1 MPPYILVFWFIF
13 HHGIPSWY
21 LSFVSV
27 AAGPRSVCQI
37 SGFLVEFLRC
47 LPFFFF
53 SSTHP
58 LHTHKPAVQL
68 QDKYLSKAS
77 QMSHASVVWH
87 LTRKLAQQIKDVKC
101 RRHQKKSQSA
111 IAATS
116 VVLSSL
122 TEIASAVMVWVA
134 VLRPTAMVCA
144 LISGR
149 TMAQTVVREKVRSN
163 QVFFF
168 NDRTQ
173 VFFF

>member
-1 MPPYILVFWFIF
+1 MVLEFSCGRPFEVFI
-13 HHGIPSWY
+13 
-21 LSFVSV
+21 
-27 AAGPRSVCQI
+27 I
-37 SGFLVEFLRC
+37 SGKVQDFRNFRIFSWIFARC

-168 NDRTQ
+168 NDRIKCSNPHLH
-173 VFFF
+173 